1 MTGLHHGI
9 WIQVCDV
16 FPVPLYEL
24 VVIKCKVVLVVVVLY
39 LEKQKKGKR
48 AKTISK
54 FNSQSTFWYV

>member
-16 FPVPLYEL
+16 FPVPPYEF
-24 VVIKCKVVLVVVVLY
+24 VVIKCKVVLVVILY